1 MTLLESFARISE
13 EKENELQ
20 ILRDLANS
28 LKNENVKL
36 RNLLIE
42 GEKLREQYVLCCALN
57 VSPEIILNILSNE
70 I

>member
-20 ILRDLANS
+20 ILRNLANS
-28 LKNENVKL
+28 LKNENIEL

-57 VSPEIILNILSNE
+57 VSPEIMVEYIK
-70 I
+70 